1 MSRRIAVLTTGR
13 QDWGLLRPL
22 CAALR
27 DGDGFELSILAGG
40 MAVDRSFGDVLE
52 RIRSAGFEVDR
63 VLPWDVRTAVP
74 WNQCSEASR
83 LVGDSLADLEPEAF
97 ILLGDRYET
106 AAAALAAT
114 VVRVPIV
121 HLYGGEESVGAF
133 DNALRH
139 AITKLSHLH
148 LVAHDVYARRVVQ
161 MGEDPATVHVV
172 GSLGVE
178 NVLTLPSVSREQV
191 EARLGRGLSSVV
203 GLVTVHPT
211 TLASEAGADA
221 DLVEAVVKAIRQV
234 DATWI
239 VTLPNADHGNEAIR
253 QRFLALADELGNVV
267 AVDALG
273 EEYYLGVMRH
283 CDIVL
288 GNSSSGMVEAPAV
301 GAPTVNVG
309 DRQAGRIRR
318 PSIIDVPPD
327 PVAVTAAV
335 LKVLNPECRAH
346 RTPDTSLGDA
356 GVSRRIRSILANW
369 KPGLRKAFRD
379 LIVDAGSGAERAAPV
394 EGP

>member
-1 MSRRIAVLTTGR
+1 LSRRFAVLTTGR

-52 RIRSAGFEVDR
+52 HIRSAGFAVDR

-83 LVGDSLADLEPEAF
+83 LVGDSLADLEPEAL

-114 VVRVPIV
+114 VARVPIV

-161 MGEDPATVHVV
+161 MGEDPANVHVV

-178 NVLTLPSVSREQV
+178 NVLTLAPVSREQV
-191 EARLGRGLSSVV
+191 EARLGCRLSSTV

-211 TLASEAGADA
+211 TLAGEADA
-221 DLVEAVVKAIRQV
+221 DVVGAVVEAIRHV

-239 VTLPNADHGNEAIR
+239 VTLPNADPGNEAIR
-253 QRFLALADELGNVV
+253 RRFLALADELGNVV

-283 CDIVL
+283 CDVVL
-288 GNSSSGMVEAPAV
+288 GNSSSGMMEAPAV
-301 GAPTVNVG
+301 GVPTVNVG
-309 DRQAGRIRR
+309 ERQAGRIRL
-318 PSIIDVPPD
+318 PSIIDVLPD
-327 PVAVTAAV
+327 RDEVKAAV
-335 LKVLNPECRAH
+335 LKALSRECRGH
-346 RTPDTSLGDA
+346 RVPDTSLGDA

-379 LIVDAGSGAERAAPV
+379 LIVDAGPGAERAAPV

>member
-1 MSRRIAVLTTGR
+1 MTRRLAVLTTGR

-22 CAALR
+22 CAVLR
-27 DGDGFELSILAGG
+27 DSDDLELSILAGG

-52 RIRSAGFEVDR
+52 RIRAAGFEVDR
-63 VLPWDVRTAVP
+63 VLPWDVRTAPP
-74 WNQCSEASR
+74 WNQCAEASR
-83 LVGDSLADLEPEAF
+83 LVGDSLADLEPEAL

-114 VVRVPIV
+114 VARIPIA

-148 LVAHDVYARRVVQ
+148 LVAHGAYARRVVQ

-178 NVLTLPSVSREQV
+178 NVLTLPPVSREQV
-191 EARLGRGLSSVV
+191 EARLDCRLSGTV

-211 TLASEAGADA
+211 TLAGEKDADVAGA
-221 DLVEAVVKAIRQV
+221 VEEAIRQV

-239 VTLPNADHGNEAIR
+239 VTLPNADPGNEAIR
-253 QRFLALADELGNVV
+253 KRFLALADELGNVV

-283 CDIVL
+283 CDVVL
-288 GNSSSGMVEAPAV
+288 GNSSSGMMEAPAV
-301 GAPTVNVG
+301 GVPTVNVG
-309 DRQAGRIRR
+309 ERQAGRIRL
-318 PSIIDVPPD
+318 PSIIDVLPD
-327 PVAVTAAV
+327 RDAVKEAV
-335 LKVLNPECRAH
+335 LRALSRECRA
-346 RTPDTSLGDA
+346 RRVPDTSLGDA
-356 GVSRRIRSILANW
+356 GVSRRIRSILASW
-369 KPGLRKAFRD
+369 KPGLQKAFRD
-379 LIVDAGSGAERAAPV
+379 LTVGSGSAADKAAPV
-394 EGP
+394 EGS